1 MGDSHRWRSTWTPTA
16 GPRPAPRPPCGA
28 RCATSAAPGWTW
40 RAQPTAS
47 SAGPAP
53 AASRSSA
60 STATPRSAPASRSP
74 AASPG
79 TTPRRRSSAEAVG
92 GSLALALA
100 RVAGVPAGCPQIG
113 GTLFWPVGRGGRLRP
128 PHLPHPK
135 GTAVPTPDRGLL
147 ARLDTLV
154 ELVADR
160 HGLALLPDGR
170 LAAGEARVAARAAG
184 LTTPRGPGGPAP
196 GGTQREAVELLRAVA
211 EGVGLLRVRSDRL
224 EATSLRH
231 AWAQIDPGLR
241 SGLVYAA
248 WCHRVPWPAFL
259 RGPGLEALVGG
270 RLWVLRL
277 LLGLPAGVEVGLQGL
292 VETVANGLEL
302 DLDEWLPRA
311 LAAAFLDPLVALGV
325 ADTRPPPPHPGSAL
339 RLGPRASTVIGSAL
353 VAAGEEVSLASTP
366 SN

>member
-1 MGDSHRWRSTWTPTA
+1 MGSNSRVEAGTAPTVWREVCDKCGTRMDLEGSAHGFERWS
-16 GPRPAPRPPCGA
+16 C
-28 RCATSAAPGWTW
+28 
-40 RAQPTAS
+40 
-47 SAGPAP
+47 P

-60 STATPRSAPASRSP
+60 STATLRSAPASRSP
-74 AASPG
+74 AANPG
-79 TTPRRRSSAEAVG
+79 TTLPRRSSAETVG
-92 GSLALALA
+92 GSRALTRVRFPVRGLSTDW
-100 RVAGVPAGCPQIG
+100 RDPSSGRWGGVAGCARRTCR
-113 GTLFWPVGRGGRLRP
+113 T
-128 PHLPHPK
+128 PK

-147 ARLDTLV
+147 ARLDNLV

-170 LAAGEARVAARAAG
+170 LAAAEARIAARATG
-184 LTTPRGPGGPAP
+184 LTAPRGSGGPAP
-196 GGTQREAVELLRAVA
+196 GVTQREAVELLRAVG
-211 EGVGLLRVRSDRL
+211 EGVGLLRVRADRL

-231 AWAQIDPGLR
+231 AWAQIDRGLR

-259 RGPGLEALVGG
+259 RGGPGVEALVGG

-292 VETVANGLEL
+292 VETVANALEL
-302 DLDEWLPRA
+302 DLDDWLPRA
-311 LAAAFLDPLVALGV
+311 VAAAFLDPLVALGV
-325 ADTRPPPPHPGSAL
+325 ADISPPPPHPGSAL

-366 SN
+366 AN